1 MVKCLHFILLNYV
14 GIDLRGALVLILSLR
29 PKFKAFTVTVG
40 CLDIYYDTKYSLTVF
55 YFRVNWT
62 ALTWWD
68 VNLTSDLRGVRDSSR
83 RSPRALLIARCDQL
97 FLEVLNN
104 KVGTHNSW
112 HYRENAVTTS
122 RRASCNTFTKLNHL
136 AGNSYYDM
144 LMTVALGVKL
154 LHLWNIISSVVE
166 VAEISCDLRYEVCA
180 NYYPIR

>member
-1 MVKCLHFILLNYV
+1 MVKCLHFILLYYV
-14 GIDLRGALVLILSLR
+14 GIGLRGALVLILSLR

-97 FLEVLNN
+97 FLEVLDN
-104 KVGTHNSW
+104 KVGTQFVTLS
-112 HYRENAVTTS
+112 RERSDHVTASELKHVYKIKSPRWKLLLWYVNDRSVRSETSTSLKYYFFCGWS
-122 RRASCNTFTKLNHL
+122 RRHKLWSAIRSL
-136 AGNSYYDM
+136 RE
-144 LMTVALGVKL
+144 L
-154 LHLWNIISSVVE
+154 LSN
-166 VAEISCDLRYEVCA
+166 
-180 NYYPIR
+180 